1 MVILENVDKSFN
13 KNKLHVI
20 NNISLEFENNG
31 LVAILGPSGCGKTTL
46 LNCIGG
52 LDKIKKGKILIN
64 NQKIS
69 SKIPQKVDKIR
80 NLNIG
85 YIFQDYKLI
94 ENMSVYDN
102 VAIVLKMIGIKDKK
116 EIKKR
121 VEYVLD
127 KVGMLRYKR
136 RPANMLSGGERQ
148 RVGIARAIVKNPS
161 IILADEPTGNLDSKN
176 SLEVMKIIKAISK
189 DRLVIL
195 VTHEQNLA
203 KFYASRII
211 EVKDGNIVKDYKND
225 NVNELDYEIDNNF
238 YLKDFK
244 YKNNINKENLD
255 IEIFSNNEDKIK
267 LDIVIKNGNIYIKS
281 NTKEKVEVVDDN
293 SSIEFID
300 DHFKKIDKSEI
311 EKLEFDFK
319 NIINKNIKK
328 KYSSILNPFT
338 LIVQGFKKVF
348 DFPMLKKIL
357 LIGFFISGMFIMYSF
372 ASILST
378 FNIKDEDFVSINKN
392 YLVVDQNKL
401 SVKDYLDYEKVSDVN
416 YIIPGNSN
424 ITFQFKNTD
433 YYQTSNTSFSLSGSL
448 SDISMINSEDLI
460 LGRMPEKTQEIIVDK
475 FTIQKALDTVAEFQM
490 SGIIDFKDMLNKN
503 LKLNNMDDFKIV
515 GITDLKSPSIY
526 ANKNLFV
533 NMLYNTNDDKA
544 QEQTIFDYLLFKDKI
559 TLKEG
564 KVPENDYE
572 IIVNINNKESM
583 PLQKEINL
591 KINDTKLKVVGYY
604 DSEYNYDY
612 YFTNNNT
619 IKYTLIE
626 NSKDLAILSSN
637 DEEVISSF
645 RNLNLNINK
654 SYDYSKAKYKD
665 QVKENN
671 RSTIL
676 VSLIML
682 SISLIEMLLMIRS
695 SFLSRI
701 KEIGILRAIGVKKID
716 IYKMFYGEI
725 FAITTLASLP
735 GLIFMAY
742 ILKTITKVKMLSS
755 LFLINP
761 FTILL
766 SVILVYL
773 FNLVIGLI
781 PVFNVVRKTPASIL
795 SRHDLD

>member
-1 MVILENVDKSFN
+1 MITLQNVDKSFN
-13 KNKLHVI
+13 KNKIHVI

-52 LDKIKKGKILIN
+52 LDKIKKGKIFVN

-69 SKIPQKVDKIR
+69 SKIPYKVDKIR

-94 ENMSVYDN
+94 ENISVYDN
-102 VAIVLKMIGIKDKK
+102 IAIVLKMIGIKDKK

-148 RVGIARAIVKNPS
+148 RVGIARAIVKDPE

-176 SLEVMKIIKAISK
+176 SLEIMKIIKSISK

-211 EVKDGNIVKDYKND
+211 ELKDGSIIKDYVND

-244 YKNNINKENLD
+244 YKNKLTRENLD
-255 IEIFSNNEDKIK
+255 IDIYSNNEDKIK

-311 EKLEFDFK
+311 EKYEFNFK
-319 NIINKNIKK
+319 DIINKNIKK

-338 LIVQGFKKVF
+338 LIIQGFKKVF
-348 DFPMLKKIL
+348 DFPILKKIL
-357 LIGFFISGMFIMYSF
+357 LIGFFISGMFIMYSI
-372 ASILST
+372 ASISST
-378 FNIKDEDFVSINKN
+378 FNIKDEDFVSMNKN
-392 YLVVDQNKL
+392 YLVVEQNKL
-401 SVKDYLDYEKVSDVN
+401 SVKDYLDYEKISGVD
-416 YIIPGNSN
+416 YILPGNS
-424 ITFQFKNTD
+424 IVEFEFKNND
-433 YYQTSNTSFSLSGSL
+433 YYQTSTSSLPISGSL
-448 SDISMINSEDLI
+448 SDISIIKKEDLI
-460 LGRMPEKTQEIIVDK
+460 LGRMPENEYEILVDK
-475 FTIQKALDTVAEFQM
+475 LTIKKMLKENESFQM
-490 SGIIDFKDMLNKN
+490 VGILDFKDMLNKE
-503 LKLNNMDDFKIV
+503 LTLSNMNSFKIV

-526 ANKNLFV
+526 VNKNLFI
-533 NMLYNTNDDKA
+533 NALYSHNSEEKI
-544 QEQTIFDYLLFKDKI
+544 IFDYALFNDKI

-564 KVPENDYE
+564 KNPENDYE
-572 IIVNINNKESM
+572 IIVNINNKEIM
-583 PLQKEINL
+583 PLNKETNL
-591 KINDTKLKVVGYY
+591 KINDVKLKVVGYY
-604 DSEYNYDY
+604 DSKYDYDY

-619 IKYTLIE
+619 IKYNLIE
-626 NSKDLAILSSN
+626 NGKNLVILSNNKDDTMSK
-637 DEEVISSF
+637 F
-645 RNLNLNINK
+645 RDLNLNIKN
-654 SYDYSKAKYKD
+654 SYDYSKAKYKE
-665 QVKENN
+665 QIKERNT
-671 RSTIL
+671 STII
-676 VSLIML
+676 VSGIML
-682 SISLIEMLLMIRS
+682 LISLIEMLLMIRS

-701 KEIGILRAIGVKKID
+701 KEIGILRAIGVKKVD

-742 ILKTITKVKMLSS
+742 ILKTISKIPMIGS

-761 FTILL
+761 ITIIISIL
-766 SVILVYL
+766 LVYL
-773 FNLVIGLI
+773 FNLIIGLI